1 MVVSVDD
8 TLWEVLGLHERVHEL
23 SDRLVS
29 GDCRRLL
36 ITGPPGSGKSVLARQ
51 LAATFDLAF
60 SGVSFHARGDET
72 EANRRLY
79 ALRCADSETS
89 DAIKPLKAIGRATA
103 NLAVGVLTKGEHDAS
118 SILEVF
124 DAEAA
129 RRKQKVVFLE
139 TDEQAILADL
149 QRNTFGAR
157 ALLVADNLQWWDKDS
172 LSVLNMLLDGRL
184 NETYPFARDLS
195 VIAVLTDSEFQPPI
209 WLGDFHKHIVPSF
222 SDKLCLRYTQSRE
235 MQGVLR
241 IFDPDHTVMPETTA
255 VVFEMSGGHL
265 AILDNALSYLR
276 GLQRNPDE
284 AELSTLLHDMF
295 LARLRNLGSLG
306 QFAKSLLDAASLI
319 GTQFEKDEIACIM
332 NSNFGTLAEP
342 IDTCINLGFLEVTG
356 TRISFRH
363 DYIRQFFRGSLGPKE
378 AELRT
383 TFAECLRRLT
393 PGDYVRRA
401 ENFAALDDETGAAVF
416 FAVAAIANVRSGRG
430 PYHLIS
436 PSARALLTKHR
447 YGELIK
453 VYETCFRALS
463 EGQLKNALRDLLSLS
478 SAHAEPVLAE
488 IEYLRCEL
496 ELGLRDSQVRQASV
510 GRLASWDEFHSQEF
524 ELGIRLLL
532 LRREFLVLEKNKVP
546 ARDLDLKIHRLLS
559 ARWGFDPTT
568 EALSKALLRSS
579 ESLHMPDIALR
590 HVREAVSYFAP
601 DETGVISNPAEYFK
615 CLNNSVALCISNGL
629 YEEALEEAHKA
640 LDVIRSYEMVSFP
653 RTDFLESQKLLAEFR
668 LGRLCPEE
676 CVVEQKAIIDKA
688 RAEDDPFYTHN
699 YLGVYLSMSGDLD
712 EANKIFDALIER
724 MNGAE
729 HFDFNPRY
737 FVSSNRTVAR
747 YLSNGD
753 SSAALEAWDDLS
765 DCVSN
770 IPYETRPL
778 LEERHQIM
786 RSIYLDGKDL
796 SAEEIDVY
804 PIATISRPLHPCFAE
819 VGRGFRMPDV
829 QFWPP

>member
-1 MVVSVDD
+1 M
-8 TLWEVLGLHERVHEL
+8 
-23 SDRLVS
+23 
-29 GDCRRLL
+29 
-36 ITGPPGSGKSVLARQ
+36 ITGPPGSGKTVLAKQ
-51 LAATFDLAF
+51 LAATFDQER
-60 SGVSFHARGDET
+60 SGVSYHARGDET

-79 ALRCADSETS
+79 ALRCADAETS
-89 DAIKPLKAIGRATA
+89 DAIKPLKALGRATA
-103 NLAVGVLTKGEHDAS
+103 NLTVSVLTKGEHDANS
-118 SILEVF
+118 VLEVF
-124 DAEAA
+124 DAEAT

-139 TDEQAILADL
+139 PDEQAILADL
-149 QRNTFGAR
+149 QRNTFGGE

-172 LSVLNMLLDGRL
+172 LSILKMLLDGRL
-184 NETYPFARDLS
+184 DDTYPFARDLR

-209 WLGDFHKHIVPSF
+209 WLGDYHKHIVPSF
-222 SDKLCLRYTQSRE
+222 ADEIRLRYAEADERQD
-235 MQGVLR
+235 VLS
-241 IFDPDHTVMPETTA
+241 IFDPDRNVLPETAA

-332 NSNFGTLAEP
+332 NSSFGALAEP
-342 IDTCINLGFLEVTG
+342 IDTCINLGFLEATG

-363 DYIRQFFRGSLGPKE
+363 DYIRRFFRGSLGPKE
-378 AELRT
+378 VELRT

-393 PGDYVRRA
+393 PGDYLRRA
-401 ENFAALDDETGAAVF
+401 ENIAALGDEAAAATF

-436 PSARALLTKHR
+436 PSARELLTEHR

-463 EGQLKNALRDLLSLS
+463 EGKLKGALRDLLSLS
-478 SAHAEPVLAE
+478 SAHAEPILAE

-496 ELGLRDSQVRQASV
+496 ELGLRDSQLRQTSV

-524 ELGIRLLL
+524 DLGIRLLL

-601 DETGVISNPAEYFK
+601 DQTGVISNPAEYFK
-615 CLNNSVALCISNGL
+615 CLNNSVALCISNGF
-629 YEEALEEAHKA
+629 YEEALEEAGKA
-640 LDVIRSYEMVSFP
+640 LDVIRYYEMVSFP
-653 RTDFLESQKLLAEFR
+653 RKDFLESQKLLAEFR
-668 LGRLCPEE
+668 LGR
-676 CVVEQKAIIDKA
+676 
-688 RAEDDPFYTHN
+688 
-699 YLGVYLSMSGDLD
+699 
-712 EANKIFDALIER
+712 
-724 MNGAE
+724 
-729 HFDFNPRY
+729 
-737 FVSSNRTVAR
+737 
-747 YLSNGD
+747 
-753 SSAALEAWDDLS
+753 
-765 DCVSN
+765 
-770 IPYETRPL
+770 
-778 LEERHQIM
+778 
-786 RSIYLDGKDL
+786 
-796 SAEEIDVY
+796 
-804 PIATISRPLHPCFAE
+804 
-819 VGRGFRMPDV
+819 
-829 QFWPP
+829 